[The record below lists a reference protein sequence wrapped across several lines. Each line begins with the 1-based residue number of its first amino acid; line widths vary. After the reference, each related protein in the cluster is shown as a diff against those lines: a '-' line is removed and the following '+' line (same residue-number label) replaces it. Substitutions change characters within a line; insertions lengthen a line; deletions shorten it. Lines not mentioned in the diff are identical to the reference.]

1 MTKEQAREAYIKFC
15 RSSATMADVAREDGV
30 DEETMRDIVC
40 AQCSPRYE
48 EKSSRE
54 FRTQVQNARAAY
66 LARGMKKTAMAGE
79 PEKRLAIW
87 LCTELHFSIAA
98 VARAFERD
106 AYTVRK
112 WVNDYNRRGGVFH
125 G

>member
-15 RSSATMADVAREDGV
+15 RSSATMADVAREYGV
-30 DEETMRDIVC
+30 DEATMRDIVC

-48 EKSSRE
+48 EKSNRE
-54 FRTQVQNARAAY
+54 FRAQVEKARTAY
-66 LARGMKKTAMAGE
+66 LAHGMKKTAMAGE